1 MTNKFFIGARMKTV
15 LFGLGLGLFF
25 GSANVSAA
33 CNHQSDD
40 GECAHEESN
49 SKEEKKK
56 SEAGH

>member
-1 MTNKFFIGARMKTV
+1 MKTV